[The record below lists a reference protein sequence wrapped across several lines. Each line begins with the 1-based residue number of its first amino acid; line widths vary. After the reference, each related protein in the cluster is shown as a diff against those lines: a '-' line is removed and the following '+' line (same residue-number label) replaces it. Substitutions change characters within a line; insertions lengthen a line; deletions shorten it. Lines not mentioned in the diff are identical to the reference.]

1 MHNSFQKLLALIGI
15 IILSPLIIIICIA
28 IYIEDGGPVFFR
40 QKRIGK
46 NNKIFTI
53 YKFRTMLKNTPDIAT
68 HLIDSK
74 QIEFTRIGPFL
85 RKYSLD
91 EIPQLFNIIKNEMVL
106 IGPRPALYNQ
116 KDLIKKRIEKGIETL
131 FPGITGWAQI
141 NGRDE
146 LEIDEKVEMDYYYLK
161 NQSLSLDI
169 RILFLTFIKAI
180 KADGVY
186 S

>member
-1 MHNSFQKLLALIGI
+1 MNRFLSI
-15 IILSPLIIIICIA
+15 IIFLFLSPLFMGIMILIFLD
-28 IYIEDGGPVFFR
+28 DGFPIFFK
-40 QKRIGK
+40 QKRVGV
-46 NNKIFTI
+46 NNKIFFI
-53 YKFRTMLKNTPDIAT
+53 YKFRTMKNNSPDMPTHMLKDPSLYYT
-68 HLIDSK
+68 K
-74 QIEFTRIGPFL
+74 YGKFL
-85 RKYSLD
+85 RKFSLD
-91 EIPQLFNIIKNEMVL
+91 ELPQLINIFKMEMVF
-106 IGPRPALYNQ
+106 IGPRPALHNQ
-116 KDLIKKRIEKGIETL
+116 KDLIKKRTEKEVQIL
-131 FPGITGWAQI
+131 PPGITGWAQI

>member
-1 MHNSFQKLLALIGI
+1 MNYSFQKILAFIGI
-15 IILSPLIIIICIA
+15 IVLFPLIIIICLV
-28 IYIEDGGPVFFR
+28 IYIEDGNPVFFK

-53 YKFRTMLKNTPDIAT
+53 YKFRTMLRNTPDIAT
-68 HLIDSK
+68 HLVDPISIK
-74 QIEFTRIGPFL
+74 FTRIGPFL

-106 IGPRPALYNQ
+106 IGPRPALFNQ
-116 KDLIKKRIEKGIETL
+116 KDLIKKRTEKGVEIL
-131 FPGITGWAQI
+131 VPGITGWAQI

-146 LEIDEKVEMDYYYLK
+146 LEIEEKVKMDHYYLK
-161 NQSLSLDI
+161 NKSLSLDI
-169 RILFLTFIKAI
+169 RILFLTFIKTI
-180 KADGVY
+180 KSDGVF

>member
-1 MHNSFQKLLALIGI
+1 MNYIVQRLFALIGI
-15 IILSPLIIIICIA
+15 FLLSPIIAIISIII
-28 IYIEDGGPVFFR
+28 YLEDGNPVFFK
-40 QKRIGK
+40 QKRVGK
-46 NNKIFTI
+46 NNKIFVI

-74 QIEFTRIGPFL
+74 SYKFTRVGPIL

-106 IGPRPALYNQ
+106 IGPRPALHNQ
-116 KDLIKKRIEKGIETL
+116 KDLIKKRTEKEIQIL
-131 FPGITGWAQI
+131 PPGITGWAQI

-146 LEIDEKVEMDYYYLK
+146 LEIDEKVKMDYYYLK
-161 NQSLSLDI
+161 NRSLLLDI
-169 RILFLTFIKAI
+169 KILFLTFIKTI
-180 KADGVY
+180 KSDGVF